1 MKRLIISIAL
11 LLVSSAHAW
20 AEQALSWGGQP
31 SKDLCSLSEG
41 GVWTEYAGGVECLR
55 YFVGGEIDNAPVVI
69 VVLRGDRD
77 TWLKR
82 DPKDIPQNTVSAQT
96 ALARSLSEE
105 MGFPVVVLS
114 RPGTYGASGDHRRRR
129 QIEEF
134 LAIDGALDSIRADHR
149 IGRFVLL
156 GHSGGATAGAALLT
170 LGRDDI
176 GCAVLTSGAFGLLE
190 RAEVLRESA
199 GRLSRPGVD
208 TTGLPTPYDPLD
220 HLDGVVAD
228 QARLIIIL
236 GNSHDRVTPFYLQK
250 RFYQGLRFWGHRAQ
264 LREAGA
270 SAPAYHNLTGKAG
283 PRAAAE
289 CAREVAP

>member
-1 MKRLIISIAL
+1 MKRLIFSIIL
-11 LLVSSAHAW
+11 LLVSAAHAS
-20 AEQALSWGGQP
+20 ADQPLSWGGQP
-31 SKDLCSLSEG
+31 SRNLCDLAEG
-41 GVWTEYAGGVECLR
+41 GVWTEYAGGVACLR
-55 YFVGGEIDNAPVVI
+55 YFVGGEIDAAPLVI

-82 DPKDIPQNTVSAQT
+82 DPKDIPQNTASAQA
-96 ALARSLSEE
+96 ALAHSLSDE
-105 MGFPVVVLS
+105 MGFPVVVIS

-129 QIEEF
+129 QAEEF
-134 LAIDGALDSIRADHR
+134 LAIDGALDKIRANHR

-176 GCAVLTSGAFGLLE
+176 ACAVLTSGAFGLLE
-190 RAEVLRESA
+190 RAEVLREAA
-199 GRLSRPGVD
+199 GRPSRPGAD
-208 TTGLPTPYDPLD
+208 TTGLPAPYDPLD

-228 QARLIIIL
+228 QARRIIIL

-250 RFYQGLRFWGHRAQ
+250 RFYQELRVWGHRAE
-264 LREAGA
+264 LREADA
-270 SAPAYHNLTGKAG
+270 NAPDYHNLAGKAG
-283 PRAAAE
+283 PRAAAD

>member
-11 LLVSSAHAW
+11 LLLSAAHAW

-31 SKDLCSLSEG
+31 SKDRCDLSAG
-41 GVWTEYAGGVECLR
+41 GVWTEYAGGVACLR
-55 YFVGGEIDNAPVVI
+55 YFVGGEIDGAPVVI

-82 DPKDIPQNTVSAQT
+82 DPQDIPQNTTSAQT

-105 MGFPVVVLS
+105 MGFPVVVIS

-129 QIEEF
+129 QAEEF
-134 LAIDGALDSIRADHR
+134 LAIDGALDNIRADHR

-170 LGRDDI
+170 MGRDDI
-176 GCAVLTSGAFGLLE
+176 ACAVLTSGAFGLLE
-190 RAEVLRESA
+190 RAEVLRETA
-199 GRLSRPGVD
+199 GKPSRPGLD
-208 TTGLPTPYDPLD
+208 TTGLRAPYDPLD
-220 HLDGVVAD
+220 HLDGVVVD
-228 QARLIIIL
+228 PTRRIVIL

-250 RFYQGLRFWGHRAQ
+250 RFYQGLRAGGHRVE
-264 LREAGA
+264 LREVDA

-283 PRAAAE
+283 PRAAEE
-289 CAREVAP
+289 CAREVTP